1 MGRRC
6 VLIRFQVEKVLKQII
21 KVALRDKS
29 GFVAEYDLVCRV
41 DVYVSFTCDRA

>member
-1 MGRRC
+1 MCFDSIPSRKG
-6 VLIRFQVEKVLKQII
+6 VEANYI
-21 KVALRDKS
+21 ALRDKS